1 MADRTHEAED
11 ELTGRTAPTSAG
23 PGKRDKAPS
32 APHVYQEG
40 SVESIGERPTDT
52 DREDRTGQGQG
63 PGSGTTSTEAGGNR
77 DEFISSEVSDRTA
90 RPMRNSKTQ
99 S

>member
-1 MADRTHEAED
+1 MADRTE
-11 ELTGRTAPTSAG
+11 T
-23 PGKRDKAPS
+23 PS

-40 SVESIGERPTDT
+40 SVDSIGERPTET
-52 DREDRTGQGQG
+52 DRSDRTGQAEATG
-63 PGSGTTSTEAGGNR
+63 PAPRTEGSGGR
-77 DEFISSEVSDRTA
+77 DEFISSEVSERTS

>member
-1 MADRTHEAED
+1 MADRTHEAKD
-11 ELTGRTAPTSAG
+11 EGTGRRAPAS
-23 PGKRDKAPS
+23 
-32 APHVYQEG
+32 HVYQEG

-52 DREDRTGQGQG
+52 DRDDRTGQGPG
-63 PGSGTTSTEAGGNR
+63 PVSTSGDAGGRR

>member
-11 ELTGRTAPTSAG
+11 DLTGRTAPRRAG
-23 PGKRDKAPS
+23 SGKGETPA

-40 SVESIGERPTDT
+40 SVQSIGERPGDT
-52 DREDRTGQGQG
+52 DRGDRTGQGQ
-63 PGSGTTSTEAGGNR
+63 PGATTSDREIGPR
-77 DEFISSEVSDRTA
+77 DEFISSEVSDRTSL
-90 RPMRNSKTQ
+90 PMRDSKTR

>member
-11 ELTGRTAPTSAG
+11 DLTGRTAHTRAG
-23 PGKRDKAPS
+23 SGKGETPAV
-32 APHVYQEG
+32 PHVYQEG
-40 SVESIGERPTDT
+40 SVESIGERPTGT
-52 DREDRTGQGQG
+52 DRDDRTGQSQTSATTRGNE
-63 PGSGTTSTEAGGNR
+63 SGTR
-77 DEFISSEVSDRTA
+77 DEFISSEVADRTS

>member
-11 ELTGRTAPTSAG
+11 DLTGRTAPTRAG
-23 PGKRDKAPS
+23 SGKDETPAV
-32 APHVYQEG
+32 PHVYQEG

-52 DREDRTGQGQG
+52 DRDDRTGQTPTSATTRGNEG
-63 PGSGTTSTEAGGNR
+63 GTR
-77 DEFISSEVSDRTA
+77 DEFISSEVADRTS
-90 RPMRNSKTQ
+90 RPMRDSKTR